1 MKTTIEVSDA
11 LLRQAK
17 ATAALRGESLREL
30 FEKALS
36 GHLERR
42 DEPAGTE
49 GWRRVFGRAG
59 RSAVEEVD
67 AVIAEDLERIEPESW
82 R

>member
-17 ATAALRGESLREL
+17 ATAALRGESLRQL
-30 FEKALS
+30 FEEALS
-36 GHLERR
+36 DHL
-42 DEPAGTE
+42 AGAKVPTGGE
-49 GWRRVFGRAG
+49 GWRRVFGRAE
-59 RSAVEEVD
+59 RAAVEEVD
-67 AVIAEDLERIEPESW
+67 AAVAAELGRIEPESW